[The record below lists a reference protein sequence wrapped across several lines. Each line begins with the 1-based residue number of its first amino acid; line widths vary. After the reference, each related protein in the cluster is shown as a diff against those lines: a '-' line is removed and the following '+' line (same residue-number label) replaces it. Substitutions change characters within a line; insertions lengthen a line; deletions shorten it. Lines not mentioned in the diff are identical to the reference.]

1 MAVDPSSIGMQSVT
15 GWHPAITTLGVLI
28 CCRSRMCACR
38 RRRSFPPGPAPPL
51 ASYLPGVRAGN
62 TVYVSGMLAI
72 GPGGETL
79 EVADVTAQ
87 IWHILLAIEAAGGAM
102 ADTVINSIF
111 LKDLGDYAAVNAVY
125 AEFFPSESSC
135 PLLHPR

>member
-1 MAVDPSSIGMQSVT
+1 MPKTPII
-15 GWHPAITTLGVLI
+15 PAG
-28 CCRSRMCACR
+28 S
-38 RRRSFPPGPAPPL
+38 APPL

-125 AEFFPSESSC
+125 AEFFLSESSC